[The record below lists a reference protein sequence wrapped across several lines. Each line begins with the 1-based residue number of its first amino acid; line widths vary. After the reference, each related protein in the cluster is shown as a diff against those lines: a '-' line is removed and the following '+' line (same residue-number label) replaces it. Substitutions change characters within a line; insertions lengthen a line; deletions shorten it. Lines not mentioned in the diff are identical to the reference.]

1 MAKATPTSVEDRRSD
16 WAALAAAAA
25 ILAGLAIAP
34 QFIYPVF
41 VMKLMCYALFAATF
55 NLVFG
60 YAGLMSFGH
69 AALWGAGAYTLA
81 QSTKVWGLGPV
92 EGLLAG
98 MLVAGVFGA
107 AMGWLAIRRK
117 GIEFGMITLALAEL
131 VAFLTLQMPFTNGED
146 GIQGVPRGMA
156 FGLLDLSE
164 PANIYIFVMAVF
176 VLGMFV
182 LWRTV
187 HSPFGSI
194 LRAIRDHEN
203 RAISLGY
210 NVGRFKLIA
219 FVISAVIA
227 GLAGGTKALV
237 FQYAVLDDVSFHLS
251 GQVVMMV
258 LLGGL
263 GRFFGPFVGA
273 TIMIG
278 LDNFLAESAF
288 PAPVI
293 AGFVFVMCVLLF
305 RRGIVGELAER
316 LGRQH

>member
-1 MAKATPTSVEDRRSD
+1 MTDTTELARIEDRADRRD
-16 WAALAAAAA
+16 LLIGLGILAALA
-25 ILAGLAIAP
+25 LAPIV
-34 QFIYPVF
+34 IYPVF
-41 VMKLMCYALFAATF
+41 LMKLMCYALFAATF

-81 QSTKVWGLGPV
+81 QSTRAWGFGPL
-92 EGLLAG
+92 EGLLAA
-98 MLVAGVFGA
+98 MVAAGLMGA
-107 AMGWLAIRRK
+107 VMGALAIRRK

-131 VAFLTLQMPFTNGED
+131 VAFLALQAPFTNGED
-146 GIQGVPRGMA
+146 GIQGVPRGQIG
-156 FGLLDLSE
+156 GLLDLAD
-164 PANIYIFVMAVF
+164 PINIYAFVMAVF
-176 VLGMFV
+176 SLGMFV

-187 HSPFGSI
+187 NSPFGAI

-210 NVGRFKLIA
+210 NVQRFKLLA

-251 GQVVMMV
+251 GTVVMMV

-263 GRFFGPFVGA
+263 GRFFGPIVGA
-273 TIMIG
+273 AIFIG
-278 LDNFLAESAF
+278 LDGFLAEQAF

-293 AGFVFVMCVLLF
+293 SGFVFVLCVLLF
-305 RRGIVGELAER
+305 RRGVVGEIAER
-316 LGRQH
+316 IGK

>member
-1 MAKATPTSVEDRRSD
+1 MANTTTSIENGKFD
-16 WAALAAAAA
+16 WAAL
-25 ILAGLAIAP
+25 LGSLAIFALLAIGP
-34 QFIYPVF
+34 FFIYPVF
-41 VMKLMCYALFAATF
+41 LMKLMCYALFAATF

-69 AALWGAGAYTLA
+69 AALWGAGAYMVA
-81 QSTKVWGLGPV
+81 QSSKFWGFGPV
-92 EGLLAG
+92 EALFAG
-98 MLVAGVFGA
+98 MAIAGVLGA
-107 AMGWLAIRRK
+107 IIGWLAIRRK

-131 VAFLTLQMPFTNGED
+131 FAFLMLQMPFTNGED
-146 GIQGVPRGMA
+146 GIQGVPRGVA
-156 FGLLDLSE
+156 FGVFDLAE
-164 PANIYIFVMAVF
+164 PANIYVYVMVVF
-176 VLGMFV
+176 AIGMFA

-187 HSPFGSI
+187 HSPFGAI

-203 RAISLGY
+203 RAVSLGY
-210 NVGRFKLIA
+210 DVGRFKLIA

-273 TIMIG
+273 AIMIA
-278 LDNFLAESAF
+278 LDSFLAESAF

-293 AGFVFVMCVLLF
+293 AGVAFVLCVLLF
-305 RRGIVGELAER
+305 RRGVVGEIGER
-316 LGRQH
+316 LRS